1 MILEKGGR
9 EYTLLLTC
17 KKKRVHLLD
26 ICYGL
31 PLASA
36 VSLAGQPHL
45 HGEVPKH
52 VLLDLAGGGL
62 GQLSSEDNRSGYHVL
77 RHVLPAPRSDVGRGH
92 RARRI
97 VLEADKRARCLAS

>member
-9 EYTLLLTC
+9 EYTLLFTH
-17 KKKRVHLLD
+17 KKRVHLIA

-36 VSLAGQPHL
+36 IALAGQPHL
-45 HGEVPKH
+45 HGEIPKH
-52 VLLDLAGGGL
+52 VLLDLVGGGL
-62 GQLSSEDNRSGYHVL
+62 GQLCSEDNRLGHHVL
-77 RHVLPAPRSDVGRGH
+77 RHALPAPRSDVGRGH

-97 VLEADKRARCLAS
+97 ILEADERARCLAS